1 MLVYHSF
8 SYDHPY
14 SSNTRSLYESAFPEE
29 ERPPFSI
36 LLGMKN
42 NTLYMVVENDTFI
55 GLIDTAKYQDQLYIF
70 FLAIE
75 PSMQSKGY
83 GTQILKDIVAKNP
96 EKRIYL
102 SIETMDPKAD
112 NYSQRLQR
120 LAFYE
125 RNGFF
130 RTGESFDEFGVTYDL
145 LTYNHASL
153 SAKEHYKLMASLN
166 EEEFARRF
174 YPQAFE

>member
-1 MLVYHSF
+1 MLVYRPF
-8 SYDHPY
+8 SYDLSY

-42 NTLYMVVENDTFI
+42 NVLYIVKEDDTFI
-55 GLIDTAKYQDQLYIF
+55 GLVDTAAYKDQLYIF

-75 PSMQSKGY
+75 PSMQNKGY

-96 EKRIYL
+96 GKRVYL
-102 SIETMDPKAD
+102 SIETIDPKAN

-145 LTYNHASL
+145 LTYGHDAVSV
-153 SAKEHYKLMASLN
+153 KEHYKLMASLID
-166 EEEFARRF
+166 EKTARQY
-174 YPQAFE
+174 YPKAFE

>member
-1 MLVYHSF
+1 MLVYRPF
-8 SYDHPY
+8 SHDLPY

-36 LLGMKN
+36 LLGMEN
-42 NTLYMVVENDTFI
+42 NALYVVEENDVFI
-55 GLIDTAKYQDQLYIF
+55 GLIDTAIYQDQLYIF
-70 FLAIE
+70 FLAVE
-75 PSMQSKGY
+75 PSMQNKGY
-83 GTQILKDIVAKNP
+83 GTQILKDVAHKNP
-96 EKRIYL
+96 GKRIYL

-112 NYSQRLQR
+112 NYGQRLQR

-125 RNGFF
+125 RNGFY

-145 LTYNHASL
+145 LTYNRVSL
-153 SAKEHYKLMASLN
+153 SVKDHCKLMASLN

>member
-1 MLVYHSF
+1 MLTYRPF
-8 SYDHPY
+8 SYDLPY
-14 SSNTRSLYESAFPEE
+14 SSNTHSLYESAFPEE

-36 LLGMKN
+36 LVGMKN
-42 NTLYMVVENDTFI
+42 NTLYVVEENDTFI
-55 GLIDTAKYQDQLYIF
+55 GLIDTAIYQDQLYIF
-70 FLAIE
+70 FLAVG
-75 PSMQSKGY
+75 PSMQNKGY
-83 GTQILKDIVAKNP
+83 GTQILKDVVAKNP

-102 SIETMDPKAD
+102 SIETMDSKAD
-112 NYSQRLQR
+112 NYNQRLQR

-145 LTYNHASL
+145 LTYNRASL
-153 SAKEHYKLMASLN
+153 SAKEHYKLMACLN
-166 EEEFARRF
+166 EEEFARRY